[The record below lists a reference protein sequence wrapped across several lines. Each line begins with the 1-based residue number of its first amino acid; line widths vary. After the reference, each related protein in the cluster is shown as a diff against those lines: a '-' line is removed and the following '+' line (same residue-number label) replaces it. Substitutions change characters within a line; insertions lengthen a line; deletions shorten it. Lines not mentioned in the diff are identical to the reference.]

1 MLEVVLIVG
10 VVICLAAA
18 LGAWP
23 GQRANPESGPLG
35 TATGPRP
42 GEAPRARL
50 RLSIS
55 GTQRAYLRD
64 KQFVTGFGVDPR
76 AVADIR
82 IYAHFGRREEFP
94 KAIVSLL
101 MYLYERGC
109 AVGADVMGV
118 LFHDRALKEG
128 EAIYF
133 ALVAATP
140 QPRVVAFV
148 DKLRTP

>member
-1 MLEVVLIVG
+1 MLELVLIVG
-10 VVICLAAA
+10 VFICVAAA

-23 GQRANPESGPLG
+23 RQRASPRSEPVS
-35 TATGPRP
+35 TAASPGGPR
-42 GEAPRARL
+42 RARL
-50 RLSIS
+50 RLSIG
-55 GTQRAYLRD
+55 GTQRAYLRN
-64 KQFVTGFGVDPR
+64 KQFVTGFGVDPQ

-82 IYAHFGRREEFP
+82 IYAHFGRREDFP

-101 MYLYERGC
+101 MHLYERGC

-148 DKLRTP
+148 DKLRTA